1 VDLDSLGKALPSY
14 IIVLPGIVKAQK
26 DGAMSLERL
35 GSSPD
40 KPKRGLSRICL
51 NSFRHYL
58 SHPSF

>member
-40 KPKRGLSRICL
+40 KSKRGLDKNMSE
-51 NSFRHYL
+51 FL
-58 SHPSF
+58 SALP